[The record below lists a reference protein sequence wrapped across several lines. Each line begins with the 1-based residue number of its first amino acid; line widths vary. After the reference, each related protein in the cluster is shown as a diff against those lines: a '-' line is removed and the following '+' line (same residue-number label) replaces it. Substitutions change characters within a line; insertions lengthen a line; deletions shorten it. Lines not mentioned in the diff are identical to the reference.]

1 MEFTIE
7 DFYDSPFELGK
18 PVSPYKFKGRLN
30 DCKKSFE
37 IFLKSFTQAFRNT
50 FSSLVNVEWARH
62 HLRNMFPILLNI
74 TLT

>member
-30 DCKKSFE
+30 DCKNHSKYS
-37 IFLKSFTQAFRNT
+37 
-50 FSSLVNVEWARH
+50 
-62 HLRNMFPILLNI
+62 
-74 TLT
+74 